1 MLNKYQNKINIQ
13 ANNNSFTVK
22 KFSKVYKYYFLFPF
36 SIDDKEFSVHV
47 SGIEQNR

>member
-13 ANNNSFTVK
+13 ANNTSFTVK

-36 SIDDKEFSVHV
+36 GFLKRHSNTS
-47 SGIEQNR
+47 